1 MGPKDM
7 AHAPKVILVTGACS
21 GLGHAF
27 CEQLHR
33 EGHRVTGTCRDPW
46 NQPEGWRLIRL
57 DVTDDATVQDA
68 VAEVI
73 GLYGRIDV
81 LVNNAGVGIEGALE
95 DTGTELAQKAVDTNL
110 IGLHRMCRAVLP
122 HMRAQGGGLIINIS
136 SMLAGFGMPYR
147 ALYSATKAA
156 VDRYSEGLRGEVRP
170 FGIKVVVVEPGGYLT
185 NIRHARLR
193 PKRTSPAYRSRYH
206 KAMAVLAQDE
216 ERVLHPDGCARLVSR
231 IIAMKDP
238 AELYRS
244 GQWSARLGL
253 LLHTLLPARL
263 FERLLR
269 SRYA

>member
-1 MGPKDM
+1 MCPMPM

-27 CEQLHR
+27 CERLHR
-33 EGHRVTGTCRDPW
+33 EGQRVTGTCRDPW
-46 NQPEGWRLIRL
+46 TQPDGWRLVRL
-57 DVTDDATVQDA
+57 DVTDDASVEAA

-73 GLYGRIDV
+73 TLHGRIDV

-95 DTGTELAQKAVDTNL
+95 DIGTELAQKAVDTNL
-110 IGLHRMCRAVLP
+110 LGLHRMCRAVLP

-185 NIRHARLR
+185 NIRQARLR
-193 PKRTSPAYRSRYH
+193 PRRTGTAYRTRYH
-206 KAMAVLAQDE
+206 KAMAVLEKDE
-216 ERVLHPDGCARLVSR
+216 ERGLHPDGCARLISR

-238 AELYRS
+238 AERYRP
-244 GQWSARLGL
+244 GQWAARLGL
-253 LLHTLLPARL
+253 LLHTLLPACI

-269 SRYA
+269 WRYG